1 MWINGILAVAVGLSF
16 AAEDEQSLSLKG
28 YVGGRLDQMFAHHV
42 RATDVDYI
50 TAPFVEKT
58 ERHGGWQTEFWG
70 KYMQA
75 AVPFLTLTHDAVLD
89 DNVRRGVGRI
99 LSTQEE
105 NGYIGNYP
113 DELRCGEGW
122 DVWGIKYTMM
132 GLLHYYDWKCKVE
145 SVKCKVEADAAL
157 EAAKRLCDYL
167 IGEIGPNGK
176 RGRELWQTGNW
187 SGCASSSVLEPVVWL
202 YRRIRLRQDFGGQV
216 AAKKYLDFATY
227 IVKGMTEPK
236 EGPRL
241 VDLALEGISVAD
253 RNGYG
258 NVPQSDGA
266 YVMKHNRRKAYETMS
281 CYQGLLDYVE
291 VMSDLGGKEGAQIEG
306 LKKAAILTAEDI
318 VREEVT
324 LAGGCSASEQWLH
337 GARKQTLPY
346 RSLQETC
353 VTTTWMR
360 FCEKLLDVTDDPR
373 WADQI
378 ERSFYNAYLAALKPD
393 GSVFAGYTP
402 LAGSRSRGQHH
413 CFMQIDCCTANGPR
427 GFLCFLERLFV
438 AKGNEVTFNFYATAR
453 ASNRLGDGRK
463 VAFDMYTLYPRENTV
478 RIVSH
483 TEGAGCFDLR
493 LRVPVWSER
502 TTVKVNGTEINDVVA
517 GRYLRVSREW
527 CLGDV
532 IEIAFDMPVVVHEQ
546 SHHYAFTRGP
556 VLLARDSRFAD
567 EDIAEVFQ
575 RKFIDGSR
583 VDGFSPVAVPSDD
596 MWMAFAA
603 VLPVGSHHEN
613 PEARL
618 PSVVHFCDF
627 ASAGNEW
634 RRGNSYRTWLPAE
647 LYCGE

>member
-1 MWINGILAVAVGLSF
+1 MWISGILAVAVGFSLP
-16 AAEDEQSLSLKG
+16 AGDEQSLSLKG
-28 YVGGRLDQMFAHHV
+28 YVGGRLDQMLAQHV

-58 ERHGGWQTEFWG
+58 ERHGGWQSEFWG

-75 AVPFLTLTHDAVLD
+75 AVPFLTLTHDAVLA
-89 DNVRRGVGRI
+89 DNVCRGVDRI

-113 DELRCGEGW
+113 EELRCGEGW
-122 DVWGIKYTMM
+122 DVWGMKYTMM

-145 SVKCKVEADAAL
+145 SEKCKVEADAAL
-157 EAAKRLCDYL
+157 EAAKRLCDYV
-167 IGEIGPNGK
+167 IAEIGPNGK

-281 CYQGLLDYVE
+281 CYQGLLEYVE
-291 VMSDLGGKEGAQIEG
+291 VKSEE
-306 LKKAAILTAEDI
+306 LKVESEELKNLRKAAVMTAEDI

-337 GARKQTLPY
+337 GARKQTFPY

-360 FCEKLLDVTDDPR
+360 FCQKLLDVTDDPR

-413 CFMQIDCCTANGPR
+413 CFMQTDCCTANGPR

-438 AKGNEVTFNFYATAR
+438 AKGNEVTFNFYATTR
-453 ASNRLGDGRK
+453 ASNRLSDGRN

-483 TEGAGCFDLR
+483 AEGAGCFDLR
-493 LRVPVWSER
+493 LRIPSWSAR
-502 TTVKVNGTEINDVVA
+502 TTVKVNGTEINGIVA
-517 GRYLRVSREW
+517 GRYLRVSRDW
-527 CLGDV
+527 RFGDV

-546 SHHYAFTRGP
+546 AHHYAFTRGP
-556 VLLARDSRFAD
+556 VLLARDSRFED
-567 EDIAEVFQ
+567 GDIAEVFQ
-575 RKFIDGSR
+575 RKFVDGSR

-634 RRGNSYRTWLPAE
+634 RRTNNYRTWLPAE
-647 LYCGE
+647 LYCVE